1 MSAVMDMEQLAIE
14 RLKLAATMSEQ
25 YYHKPLLICYSGG
38 KDSDVL
44 LELAHRA
51 GIRYE
56 VQHSLTTVDAPETIR
71 HIRAKF
77 QKLEEMGIPCEI
89 NKPKMSMWQLIPH
102 KKFLPTRIIRY
113 CCAVLKEPAGDHRHI
128 ATGVRWAESV
138 KRRKRG
144 VQEVITKK
152 HNDKIILTNDNDDKR
167 QWVERCQMRAK
178 TATNPVIDWTDHDIY
193 QFIEQEHLC
202 INPLYHQGFKRIG
215 CIGCP
220 MAGRKTRELEF
231 ARYPT
236 YKRAYLHA
244 IERMMQARA
253 ATGMKPLQ
261 QKTAQGV
268 FDWWMETGILDG
280 QMMFDTEQEDTH
292 GNQRTV

>member
-1 MSAVMDMEQLAIE
+1 MDKEQMAIDRLNLASE
-14 RLKLAATMSEQ
+14 MSEL
-25 YYHKPLLICYSGG
+25 YYHKPLLVCYSGG

-51 GIRYE
+51 GIHFE
-56 VQHSLTTVDAPETIR
+56 VEHSLTTVDAPETIR
-71 HIRAKF
+71 HIKLKF
-77 QKLEEMGIPCEI
+77 QKLEEMGIPCKI
-89 NKPKMSMWQLIPH
+89 NKPKMTMWQLIPH

-113 CCAVLKEPAGDHRHI
+113 CCSILKETAGDHRHI

-138 KRRKRG
+138 KRRNRG
-144 VQEVITKK
+144 VQEVIMKN

-167 QWVERCQMRAK
+167 QLVERCQMRSK
-178 TATNPVIDWTDHDIY
+178 TTTNPIIDWTDHDIY
-193 QFIEQEHLC
+193 QFIEQEHIF
-202 INPLYHQGFKRIG
+202 INPLYCQGFKRIG

-220 MAGRKTRELEF
+220 MAARKMRELEF

-236 YKRAYLHA
+236 YKKSYLHA
-244 IERMMQARA
+244 IERMMQVRA
-253 ATGMKPLQ
+253 AIGMKPLR

-280 QMMFDTEQEDTH
+280 QMMFDTD
-292 GNQRTV
+292 